1 MKYARTKTNK
11 NSGADSPYLPVK
23 ATIKGAEDLT
33 ARETLLT
40 ITVGEGIN
48 YQPGQFL
55 MAGLPGHGEAA
66 ISIAS
71 PPTRAKTR
79 TIDLCIRNVG
89 SLTAKLCALEKND
102 TIWLRGP
109 MGRGFDMPPRGEDIL
124 FVVGGMG
131 LVPARSLIKAV
142 IKKQK
147 VYGKITIL
155 YGIKTGSEL
164 LFGAEIKEWQSYG
177 AVVEITAETPDQG
190 WQGKQG
196 VVTTL
201 IPTLDID
208 RRRTTAYLIGPPAM
222 YRYVVVPL
230 SEKGIA
236 QDKTFLSLE
245 RRMRCALGKCGHC
258 LIGGVYVC
266 RCGPVF
272 SLTEL
277 TDMPGAI

>member
-89 SLTAKLCALEKND
+89 SLT
-102 TIWLRGP
+102 
-109 MGRGFDMPPRGEDIL
+109 
-124 FVVGGMG
+124 
-131 LVPARSLIKAV
+131 PASA
-142 IKKQK
+142 
-147 VYGKITIL
+147 T
-155 YGIKTGSEL
+155 
-164 LFGAEIKEWQSYG
+164 
-177 AVVEITAETPDQG
+177 
-190 WQGKQG
+190 
-196 VVTTL
+196 
-201 IPTLDID
+201 
-208 RRRTTAYLIGPPAM
+208 
-222 YRYVVVPL
+222 
-230 SEKGIA
+230 
-236 QDKTFLSLE
+236 
-245 RRMRCALGKCGHC
+245 
-258 LIGGVYVC
+258 
-266 RCGPVF
+266 
-272 SLTEL
+272 
-277 TDMPGAI
+277 

>member
-11 NSGADSPYLPVK
+11 KTDADSPYLPVK
-23 ATIKGAEDLT
+23 ATIKSAKDLT

-40 ITVGEGIN
+40 IKISEGIN

-71 PPTRAKTR
+71 PPARTKTF

-89 SLTAKLCALEKND
+89 SLTAKLCALRKNE
-102 TIWLRGP
+102 TIWLRGAF
-109 MGRGFDMPPRGEDIL
+109 GRGFDMPPHGEDIL

-142 IKKQK
+142 IKKRK
-147 VYGKITIL
+147 SYGKITIL
-155 YGIKTGSEL
+155 YGIKTSSEL
-164 LFGAEIKEWQSYG
+164 LFSKEIKEWQSSG
-177 AVVEITAETPDQG
+177 TAVEITADAPG
-190 WQGKQG
+190 AKWQGKQG

-201 IPTLDID
+201 IPPLDID
-208 RRRTTAYLIGPPAM
+208 RMRTTAYLMGPPAM

-266 RCGPVF
+266 RCG
-272 SLTEL
+272 
-277 TDMPGAI
+277 GAI